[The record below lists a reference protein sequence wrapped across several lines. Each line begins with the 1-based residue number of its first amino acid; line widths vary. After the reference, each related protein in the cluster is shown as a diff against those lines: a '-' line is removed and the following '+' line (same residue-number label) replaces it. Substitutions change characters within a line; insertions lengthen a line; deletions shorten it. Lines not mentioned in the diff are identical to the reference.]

1 MNIGKPKHNPFI
13 VVDLN
18 TSLKLLSAGFDGAA
32 VIEAFKVCAPVSSE
46 PGAGWKKEAVLE
58 SLRGFIKVNNI
69 RAKDV
74 LLVPPLKSLIIKRVR
89 LSAVPDAELEDV
101 ARWHLKD
108 DLPFDVSLAV
118 IAYQV
123 AARLT
128 LEDGSKSI
136 DVVCAVAPAEE
147 IKDQVMAARQ
157 AGFNCTAVIP
167 APLGY
172 AGLIDNY
179 MPQINKGTVAVL
191 HLEDELC
198 YLGIYK
204 NSRLDF
210 YREIPVSMNKFKQ
223 ALSATLAAEKTGK
236 VQLAGDDI
244 NDILFNYGIP
254 QDGAPPYKD
263 KIAAAQIMAM
273 VRPVLEGLTQEIKR
287 SMLYCDAH
295 FQGGR
300 VDILLLGAKAA
311 QIPNLDKFL
320 SKELSLDAQAFGLK
334 DKIKASAAVD
344 PVLAPQAYVLLGLGL
359 CSPGLNLMPPQLR
372 VEKSARVQKASL
384 RWLIIAVFIL
394 SLFLS
399 LLAAVRIS
407 ACKKRLLGSRIYLDA
422 LSEVKQ
428 TKEKITALSGFLEN
442 ASQENAMLVPLL
454 KKISIV
460 APRELFLNE
469 LNLDFGA
476 GSGFAGGFVKNKG
489 VDAESILTKFVTGID
504 SSGYV
509 ADAVIDSVLKAS
521 LEGEEISNFRI
532 NLKLR

>member
-1 MNIGKPKHNPFI
+1 MNIGKPKHGPFI
-13 VVDLN
+13 VVDL
-18 TSLKLLSAGFDGAA
+18 SSGLKLLSAGFSGEA

-46 PGAGWKKEAVLE
+46 PQAAWKKEAVLE
-58 SLRGFIKVNNI
+58 SLRAFIKVNNI

-74 LLVPPLKSLIIKRVR
+74 LFVPPLRSLIIKRIR

-118 IAYQV
+118 VAYQV

-136 DVVCAVAPAEE
+136 DLVCAVAPIEQV
-147 IKDQVMAARQ
+147 KDYVMLFRQ
-157 AGFNCTAVIP
+157 AGFNCALVLP

-172 AGLIDNY
+172 AGLIENY
-179 MPQINKGTVAVL
+179 LPQINKGVVAAL

-210 YREIPVSMNKFKQ
+210 YREIPASVNKIKQ
-223 ALSATLAAEKTGK
+223 ALSAILVTEKTGK
-236 VQLAGDDI
+236 VQLTPEDI

-254 QDGAPPYKD
+254 QEGALPYKD
-263 KIAAAQIMAM
+263 KISSAQIMAM
-273 VRPVLEGLTQEIKR
+273 VRPVLEGLAQEIKR
-287 SMLYCDAH
+287 SLLYCDAN

-300 VDILLLGAKAA
+300 VDILFLGAKAA

-344 PVLAPQAYVLLGLGL
+344 PVLAPQACSLLGLGL
-359 CSPGLNLMPPQLR
+359 RLPDLNLMPPQLR

-399 LLAAVRIS
+399 FLAAARIS
-407 ACKKRLLGSRIYLDA
+407 ACKKRLLAARIYLET

-428 TKEKITALSGFLEN
+428 TKEKITALSDFFAKASEEN
-442 ASQENAMLVPLL
+442 AILVPLL
-454 KKISIV
+454 KKISTV

-489 VDAESILTKFVTGID
+489 VDAESILTKFVTDVD

-521 LEGEEISNFRI
+521 LDGEEISNFRI